1 MLFVSDIL
9 STSGC
14 LYITYDNRLETEFED
29 KFVIMATSQAK
40 KIVNLYKTLV
50 RNPSL
55 TDAKIF
61 ELNENEISILST
73 WTQRNLER
81 KTNQKFCQ
89 TYILDSKLQVQTQSF
104 PFDVTTE
111 LLTDFTED
119 KQCKAILRQATIE
132 NTTKQFIEIWDKQ
145 RLVKNY
151 DLTAL
156 DVHGDVYTDSEFS
169 SFQWSPDKTKV
180 LYIAEKK
187 QPESEPFYKQKRINK
202 EDKNKK
208 DENEVTVGN
217 EYVYKPH
224 WGEQLVGKHHPVVAV
239 LDTTTDTISA
249 LSGIPNDLSPAQVLW
264 TADSQGVVGVAW
276 KHEPRHLGLIACTN
290 RLSWIFLLKDGEYK
304 KLSSDGCA
312 VHSPRFSPDKKYLIW
327 LEREAGGPHHNT
339 HRLMH
344 LEFASENSKADILV
358 DIVNSS
364 IPIQNAEKF
373 YGLYGRLP
381 RHCWSTDSQYIFLST
396 AQQNNTR
403 SYIINRKTKTITEIQ
418 NDKSSLAIL
427 DVKDDIIAFSETS
440 LLEPSML
447 SVGRFD
453 SETISN
459 GHIKR
464 NKISIPEKI
473 PGTEN
478 LMYEP
483 SEYDY
488 DNDEEIKHFNFIY
501 FGPKSGNDKS
511 IPLIIVPHGGPH
523 SNYANS
529 FVLDY
534 FLLVLSGFAVVQ
546 VNYRGSTGMGSKNV
560 EYLQGKVG
568 DVDVKDCVTA
578 TEEALRK
585 YSWLNPNKVGIIGG
599 SHGGF
604 LVTHLSGQYP
614 DLYKAVVARNPV
626 IDIAAMFTISDIPD
640 CRNAL
645 SKEERI
651 MCAAEIN
658 YTFDES
664 APMSESDRIE
674 MFVKMFKCSPI
685 IHVNNVKAPTL
696 LCIGS
701 SDLRVPPSQG
711 KLWFQRLKANDVR
724 TKMLV
729 YNDNHPL
736 ASGTAEIDNVINACL
751 WLHEHVGV

>member
-1 MLFVSDIL
+1 MYIINCLYMLSVSDIL
-9 STSGC
+9 STFGC
-14 LYITYDNRLETEFED
+14 FYITYNNRLKKEFED
-29 KFVIMATSQAK
+29 RFVIMATSQAK
-40 KIVNLYKTLV
+40 KIVNLYKTLA

-61 ELNENEISILST
+61 GISENEVSIISAWS
-73 WTQRNLER
+73 QRNLER
-81 KTNQKFCQ
+81 KTNQKFFQ
-89 TYILDSKLQVQTQSF
+89 TYILDSKLQVQFQSF
-104 PFDVTTE
+104 PFDTTTE
-111 LLTDFTED
+111 LLSNFSED
-119 KQCKAILRQATIE
+119 RQCKAILRQVTIE
-132 NTTKQFIEIWDKQ
+132 NTTKQFIEIWSRQ
-145 RLVKNY
+145 GLVKSY
-151 DLTAL
+151 DLSAL
-156 DVHGDVYTDSEFS
+156 DMHGDVYADSEFS
-169 SFQWSPDKTKV
+169 SFQWSPDKTKI

-187 QPESEPFYKQKRINK
+187 QSESEPFYKQKRMNK

-217 EYVYKPH
+217 EYIYKPH

-239 LDTTTDTISA
+239 LDTTTDTIST
-249 LSGIPNDLSPAQVLW
+249 LS
-264 TADSQGVVGVAW
+264 
-276 KHEPRHLGLIACTN
+276 E
-290 RLSWIFLLKDGEYK
+290 

-344 LEFASENSKADILV
+344 LEFTSENSKADILV

-381 RHCWSTDSQYIFLST
+381 RQCWSTDSQYIFLST
-396 AQQNNTR
+396 TQQNNIR

-418 NDKSSLAIL
+418 NDKSSLVIL

-440 LLEPSML
+440 LLEPPML
-447 SVGRFD
+447 TVGRFD

-459 GHIKR
+459 GRIKR

-473 PGTEN
+473 PGSEN

-488 DNDEEIKHFNFIY
+488 NNDEEIKHFNFIY

-511 IPLIIVPHGGPH
+511 VPLIIIPHGGPH
-523 SNYANS
+523 SNYANL

-585 YSWLNPNKVGIIGG
+585 YSWLNPNKLGIIGG

-658 YTFDES
+658 YAFDES
-664 APMSESDRIE
+664 APISESDRIE

-685 IHVNNVKAPTL
+685 IHVNSVKAPTL

-701 SDLRVPPSQG
+701 NDLRVPPSQG
-711 KLWFQRLKANDVR
+711 KLWFQRLKANDVK

-729 YNDNHPL
+729 YNDNHSL
-736 ASGTAEIDNVINACL
+736 ASGSAEIDNAINACL